1 MATVDIRP
9 GKPSGFPHGR
19 IAGIDSNHLAWD
31 RSEHMIT
38 QASNAA
44 LGNEAASF
52 TADRKTAAHHP
63 LVLVEQ
69 DWRCPPPSTADS
81 VAGDRIAVARWAREP
96 GGGLEASSRCD
107 DRFCIVGISLTPA
120 TVRFQHG
127 GNVIWDGPV
136 MPGSIQITAPG
147 ESVSASYSTPCRVMH
162 LFIEPA
168 LLSRRYEEAEGEL
181 QEPRGSITN
190 PRIFRDVAVERL
202 ATALEEANPV
212 ADASGRLLADSICD
226 AIVARLLARA
236 AERSPRA
243 AGRASP
249 LPEWRL
255 RRALDFIEANLAQP
269 IGLADVAASTGLT
282 RMHFAAQFRST
293 TGYSPHAYLLQRRI
307 EHAQMLLRS
316 STFSVLDV
324 ALSCGFGSHAHFT
337 AVFGRMV
344 GESPNS
350 WRTRMRGKGPIV
362 EPPVAAAARRGD
374 TGA

>member
-1 MATVDIRP
+1 MQT
-9 GKPSGFPHGR
+9 
-19 IAGIDSNHLAWD
+19 
-31 RSEHMIT
+31 
-38 QASNAA
+38 SNAA
-44 LGNEAASF
+44 RGNEAAGFAAGS
-52 TADRKTAAHHP
+52 ASAAHHP
-63 LVLVEQ
+63 IVPVEE
-69 DWRCPPPSTADS
+69 DWRCPPPSTAGS

-96 GGGLEASSRCD
+96 GEGLEVSSRCD
-107 DRFCIVGISLTPA
+107 ERFCIVGISLTPA

-147 ESVSASYSTPCRVMH
+147 ESVSASYSTSCRVMH
-162 LFIEPA
+162 LFIEPG
-168 LLSRRYEEAEGEL
+168 LLSRRYDEAEGGF
-181 QEPRGSITN
+181 QEPLRSIAN
-190 PRIFRDVAVERL
+190 PRIFRDVAVEQL

-212 ADASGRLLADSICD
+212 ADASGRLFADSICD

-236 AERSPRA
+236 VERMPQA
-243 AGRASP
+243 ARRASP
-249 LPEWRL
+249 LPKWRL

-293 TGYSPHAYLLQRRI
+293 TGYSPHAYVLRRRI

-316 STFSVLDV
+316 TALSVLDV

-337 AVFGRMV
+337 TVFGRMV

-350 WRTRMRGKGPIV
+350 WRTRMRGKEPIV
-362 EPPVAAAARRGD
+362 EPPVATAARRRD